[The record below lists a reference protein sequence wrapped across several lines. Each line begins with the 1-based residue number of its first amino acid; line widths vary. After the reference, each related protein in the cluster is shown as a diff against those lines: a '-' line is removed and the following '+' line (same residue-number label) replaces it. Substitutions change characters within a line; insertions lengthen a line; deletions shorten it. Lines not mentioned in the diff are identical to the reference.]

1 MIFWHPNGWTIYQV
15 LEKYIR
21 EILKKNDYLEIK
33 THKLLINLFGKNPVI
48 GKNLEKICSQPHQK
62 IELMQLN
69 Q

>member
-33 THKLLINLFGKNPVI
+33 TPQAVD
-48 GKNLEKICSQPHQK
+48 
-62 IELMQLN
+62 
-69 Q
+69 